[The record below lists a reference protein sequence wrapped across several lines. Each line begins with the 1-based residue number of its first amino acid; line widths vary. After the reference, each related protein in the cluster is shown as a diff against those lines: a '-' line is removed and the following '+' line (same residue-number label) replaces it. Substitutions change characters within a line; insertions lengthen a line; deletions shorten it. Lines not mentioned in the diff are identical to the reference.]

1 MAKTESWLGIIS
13 NHVQFV
19 RMYRR
24 RHSTSTRVTAST
36 LVRKRKELKND
47 TKKQTDQKNHQLGSW
62 FTSGANRNQRANRLA
77 PLVGA
82 VRGNRGA
89 GGRIVRQRRV
99 RRNYP
104 RIKIAKGDLAMKI
117 HVNVIPSP
125 AELVTVH
132 KREPINRVI
141 DRLRKLDD
149 RDFDKSVKAA
159 KWLRIFDK
167 GMKWIED
174 KFYGRK

>member
-1 MAKTESWLGIIS
+1 M
-13 NHVQFV
+13 
-19 RMYRR
+19 
-24 RHSTSTRVTAST
+24 
-36 LVRKRKELKND
+36 
-47 TKKQTDQKNHQLGSW
+47 
-62 FTSGANRNQRANRLA
+62 GAI
-77 PLVGA
+77 
-82 VRGNRGA
+82 RGNRGA
-89 GGRIVRQRRV
+89 GGRIIRQRRV

-167 GMKWIED
+167 GMKWIEG